1 MNTPSTYNIKLYFSY
16 YQKDKSVLGEWYRSK
31 ATARQVVKYCDMDA
45 DCDSTDPPGCD
56 KLKQKILSNG
66 RSSLVDKLREYDY
79 KRKSYRQQIDRF
91 VQ

>member
-1 MNTPSTYNIKLYFSY
+1 
-16 YQKDKSVLGEWYRSK
+16 
-31 ATARQVVKYCDMDA
+31 MDA

-79 KRKSYRQQIDRF
+79 KRKSYRQQIICP
-91 VQ
+91 VISKI